1 MPRKPNYFNRVHT
14 GYEWNKYNQT
24 HYDHDKPP
32 PELVQGYRFHIFY
45 PDLVD
50 KIKAPVYAIE
60 KDGTSAETCVIRF
73 HALVRLI
80 KTLRSGLSIKNGN
93 ILTRKVTDARL
104 SVGFW
109 ICTSTLNDIVTGDK
123 LIGVWPENTKL
134 AVIIH
139 SLD

>member
-104 SVGFW
+104 SVGF
-109 ICTSTLNDIVTGDK
+109 
-123 LIGVWPENTKL
+123 
-134 AVIIH
+134 
-139 SLD
+139 